1 MTAGRRWLAAILLL
15 GCLSSLAVWSQSRGR
30 RWAQYEDE
38 MQDPIDD
45 PPDAAI
51 PGEFAFSRLRYRARF
66 RGFGGYERWGIDA
79 NKSDRQFITGVR
91 RLTRVH
97 ARSIEEIVDVD
108 SDEMFNW
115 PWMFAVSVADWTL
128 SEAQAARLR
137 KFLERGGFLMVDDFH
152 GEREWNLFLA
162 QMQKVIPNPRIIEL
176 ENDAPI
182 FHTVYDLDERIPIP
196 GANVVHGPGYERD
209 GVTPHWRAI
218 VDGKDRVMVAICF
231 NMDVGDAWEFADSP
245 DYPEPNASMAYRL
258 GINYILYA
266 MTH

>member
-1 MTAGRRWLAAILLL
+1 MRRARLWGALLAMALAGGAWIAS
-15 GCLSSLAVWSQSRGR
+15 GQSTSR
-30 RWAQYEDE
+30 RWAQYEAE
-38 MQDPIDD
+38 MQDPVED
-45 PPDAAI
+45 PPDAHI

-79 NKSDRQFITGVR
+79 NKSDRQFIVGLK
-91 RLTRVH
+91 RLTRVD

-115 PWMFAVSVADWTL
+115 PWMFAVSVADWVL
-128 SEAQAARLR
+128 SDVQALRLR
-137 KFLERGGFLMVDDFH
+137 AFLERGGFLMVDDFH
-152 GEREWNLFLA
+152 GEREWNLFLG
-162 QMQKVIPNPRIIEL
+162 QMRKVLPEARVIEL
-176 ENDAPI
+176 EDDAPI

-218 VDGKDRVMVAICF
+218 LDAKGRVMVAICF

-258 GINYILYA
+258 GINYVIYS